1 MDVRPLDTLMKSIA
15 LLTFCFG
22 FLFSVCAAPTWDQLN
37 PGEDQVATFTLKA
50 GKSKETEIDSSEPL
64 FIGFKTDASKETV
77 LKYFKQKPQPVLL
90 RVVGVDSFVG
100 SVGGAGAVFPPVNG
114 KLRFIA
120 ENGTDVPLK
129 IIIYK
134 SKP

>member
-1 MDVRPLDTLMKSIA
+1 
-15 LLTFCFG
+15 
-22 FLFSVCAAPTWDQLN
+22 
-37 PGEDQVATFTLKA
+37 LKA